1 MIQEKPLLP
10 YFEWLLGIDV
20 DRWGALWHFLF
31 VLGVLALLSLLLGLV
46 IGTVLY
52 GPIKAG
58 ERVYRVVANAFAE
71 LFFASPRRI
80 WAIARV
86 AMQEALR
93 RRVLVAVAVFLLI
106 MLFAG
111 WFLKTDREPAKLYLS
126 FVLTATSYLG
136 LLIALLLAVFSLPND
151 FKSRVIYTIVTKP
164 VRSIDI
170 ILGRMLGYTVVGSV
184 LLAIMGA
191 FSYVFVVRALDHHHT
206 IAAQAELP
214 EFTSYD
220 KGHHHRLEMRDDGT
234 VVAAYEHN
242 HEHTITKQG
251 DRYVVS
257 APMSALRARVP
268 LGGDIRF
275 LNRQGVEVDRG
286 VSVGKEWGYRSF
298 IEGGTQSAA
307 IWKFKG
313 IDKSVLIDEGDEG
326 EFLPV
331 ELIVRVFRTWKSKV
345 DKPIEGIIQLQ
356 RPDGS
361 VKTEPEFFFAKDASI
376 DTKYFPRKLVDTNNQ
391 EIDLLK
397 DIVDENGELEVVVQ
411 CMERAQYFGFAQ
423 GDCYIHLRNASPVWN
438 FFKAYLSIWVQMV
451 LVIAIAVMA
460 STVLSGP
467 IAMLFTCSFILLGF
481 FRDFF
486 VRVATGEQE
495 GGGPLEALVRIPTH
509 MNLISDFRDK
519 DNWAVL
525 LMRWAD
531 DVLQGLMQLFASVLP
546 NFNDFNVSN
555 YVAYGFDIPA
565 NLVAQQLTVCLAYVV
580 GLAIV
585 GYFLLRNREVAK

>member
-10 YFEWLLGIDV
+10 FEQWLLQFDTE
-20 DRWGALWHFLF
+20 RWGALWHFLIVLV
-31 VLGVLALLSLLLGLV
+31 VLGALAMLLGLA

-52 GPIKAG
+52 GPVKAG
-58 ERVYRVVANAFAE
+58 ERVYRVVANALHE
-71 LFFASPRRI
+71 LFYVSPRRV

-93 RRVLVAVAVFLLI
+93 RRVLVAMAVFLLL

-151 FKSRVIYTIVTKP
+151 FKSRTIYTIVSKP

-170 ILGRMLGYTVVGSV
+170 IVGRILGYTLVGTV
-184 LLAIMGA
+184 LLLIMGA
-191 FSYVFVVRALDHHHT
+191 SSYVFVIRALNHTHT
-206 IAAQAELP
+206 IAVQEELP

-220 KGHHHRLEMRDDGT
+220 KGHRHLLEKNEVGE
-234 VVAAYEHN
+234 VIAVYEHD
-242 HEHTITKQG
+242 HEHTVTEKDG
-251 DRYVVS
+251 RYVVS
-257 APMSALRARVP
+257 PPLSTMKARVP

-275 LNRQGVEVDRG
+275 INRQGIEVERG

-298 IEGGTQSAA
+298 IEGSTQAAA
-307 IWKFKG
+307 IWRFKG
-313 IDKSVLIDEGDEG
+313 IDESVLIEDAEDGKY
-326 EFLPV
+326 LPI
-331 ELIVRVFRTWKSKV
+331 ELIVRVFRTWKG
-345 DKPIEGIIQLQ
+345 DINKPIEGIIQLQ
-356 RPDGS
+356 STDGT
-361 VKTEPEFFFAKDASI
+361 VKTEPEFFYAKDGSI
-376 DTKYFPRKLVDTNNQ
+376 DTKYFPRELTDTNNQ
-391 EIDLLK
+391 PVDLLE
-397 DIVDENGELEVVVQ
+397 DLVDDEGQIDVVVQ
-411 CMERAQYFGFAQ
+411 CIERAQYFGFAQ
-423 GDCYIHLRNASPVWN
+423 GDCYIHLGDASPVWN

-451 LVIAIAVMA
+451 LVISIAVTA

-486 VRVATGEQE
+486 VGVAQGTQE
-495 GGGPLEALVRIPTH
+495 GGGPIEALVRIVTH

-519 DNWAVL
+519 NIAIQI
-525 LMRWAD
+525 MRWID
-531 DVLQGLMQLFASVLP
+531 DGLQFLMVSLASVLP

-565 NLVAQQLTVCLAYVV
+565 NLVAQQLVTCLAYVI
-580 GLAIV
+580 GLAVV